1 MPGRIID
8 IIALREDFDPWLP
21 NIEKN
26 INYEM
31 FFFDSCS
38 LFSLGERKK
47 NLAIVISTDRL
58 RLKFEYKSRINMPR
72 P

>member
-26 INYEM
+26 INYEI
-31 FFFDSCS
+31 FFLTAVHC
-38 LFSLGERKK
+38 LAWEREKK
-47 NLAIVISTDRL
+47 KTWPSWYQPIAYV
-58 RLKFEYKSRINMPR
+58 
-72 P
+72 